1 MESWDSDCPNCDP
14 SGSIAGLIGAQFCAA
29 ESRPAPSSLNPG
41 APEFQLPASSTR
53 IVSLP
58 RSSEGGPSSLSNTQ
72 PPEERHASEQMQ
84 SLEERQ
90 ASEGIQPPEEKYAS
104 EEIQSPGE
112 RHASEDIGSP
122 GEGHVSEERYASQ
135 EIQSPRKRH
144 VSEDIGSPKKRQ
156 SLSPSFYKISSR
168 ESSKSPEPTHPAR
181 GIKSPGNISS
191 PVTAPTPDVVAPPP
205 VEEETHEADLDQNPP
220 VSHQIQSHVL
230 FPPLVPDQ
238 EKKPEEKPEE
248 KPGPT
253 WAKIARVTT
262 KKTNQSSAKLD
273 WPSTRPNQSSEN
285 LGWEVS

>member
-1 MESWDSDCPNCDP
+1 PLSFSSLPETLTIGQLVMESWDSDCPNCDP

-29 ESRPAPSSLNPG
+29 VSFISHSSSLLQLLTSAESGPAPSSLNPG

-72 PPEERHASEQMQ
+72 PPEERHASE
-84 SLEERQ
+84 E
-90 ASEGIQPPEEKYAS
+90 IQPPEERYAS

-122 GEGHVSEERYASQ
+122 GEGHASEERYASQ

-144 VSEDIGSPKKRQ
+144 ASEDIGSPKKRQ
-156 SLSPSFYKISSR
+156 SLSPSFYKISSC
-168 ESSKSPEPTHPAR
+168 ESSKSPEPTHSAR
-181 GIKSPGNISS
+181 GSKSPGNISS

-238 EKKPEEKPEE
+238 EEKPEEKPEK

-253 WAKIARVTT
+253 WAKIA
-262 KKTNQSSAKLD
+262 
-273 WPSTRPNQSSEN
+273 
-285 LGWEVS
+285 

>member
-1 MESWDSDCPNCDP
+1 MSD
-14 SGSIAGLIGAQFCAA
+14 
-29 ESRPAPSSLNPG
+29 
-41 APEFQLPASSTR
+41 
-53 IVSLP
+53 
-58 RSSEGGPSSLSNTQ
+58 TQ
-72 PPEERHASEQMQ
+72 PP
-84 SLEERQ
+84 EERQ
-90 ASEGIQPPEEKYAS
+90 ASEGIQPPEEKNAS

-112 RHASEDIGSP
+112 RPASEDIGSP

-144 VSEDIGSPKKRQ
+144 ASEDIGSPKKRQ

-168 ESSKSPEPTHPAR
+168 ESSKSLEPTRPAR
-181 GIKSPGNISS
+181 GSKSPGNISS

-205 VEEETHEADLDQNPP
+205 VEEETHETDLDQNPP

-248 KPGPT
+248 KPGLT

-262 KKTNQSSAKLD
+262 KKTNQSSPKLD
-273 WPSTRPNQSSEN
+273 WPSTKPNQSSEN
-285 LGWEVS
+285 LGWEVN

>member
-29 ESRPAPSSLNPG
+29 ESGPAPSSLNPG

-72 PPEERHASEQMQ
+72 PPEERHASE
-84 SLEERQ
+84 E
-90 ASEGIQPPEEKYAS
+90 IQPPEERYAS

-122 GEGHVSEERYASQ
+122 GEGHASEERYASQ

-144 VSEDIGSPKKRQ
+144 ASEDIGSPKKRQ
-156 SLSPSFYKISSR
+156 SLSPSFYKISSC
-168 ESSKSPEPTHPAR
+168 ESSKSPEPTHSAR
-181 GIKSPGNISS
+181 GSKSPGNISS

-230 FPPLVPDQ
+230 FPPL
-238 EKKPEEKPEE
+238 
-248 KPGPT
+248 
-253 WAKIARVTT
+253 
-262 KKTNQSSAKLD
+262 KTNQSSAKLD
-273 WPSTRPNQSSEN
+273 WPSTKPNQSSEN
-285 LGWEVS
+285 LGWESKVDVSSALVRLAWYLNNQPIDLNTLALPYRRL